1 MELYPFYDF
10 LLVVFGLFMIFVSIC
25 IGNLKN
31 NDSTKKNIYRFG
43 AILGKILVFCFGVFW
58 ILLPW
63 IYRKMGIYVTIN
75 IEMIYLFWGIIPS
88 FIGLLVCLALVYLL
102 LSWVLGLFD

>member
-10 LLVVFGLFMIFVSIC
+10 LLVIFGLFMIIVSVF
-25 IGNLKN
+25 IGNHKS
-31 NDSTKKNIYRFG
+31 NDSTKKNVYRFG

-63 IYRKMGIYVTIN
+63 IYRKMGIYVTVN
-75 IEMIYLFWGIIPS
+75 IEMIYLFWGIIPAL
-88 FIGLLVCLALVYLL
+88 IGLLVCLALVYF
-102 LSWVLGLFD
+102 VLRFVLDLFD

>member
-10 LLVVFGLFMIFVSIC
+10 LLVIFGLFMIIVSVF
-25 IGNLKN
+25 IGNHKS
-31 NDSTKKNIYRFG
+31 NDSTKKNVYRFG

-75 IEMIYLFWGIIPS
+75 IEMIYLLWGLIPA
-88 FIGLLVCLALVYLL
+88 FIGILVCIALVYFVLK
-102 LSWVLGLFD
+102 WVLALFD